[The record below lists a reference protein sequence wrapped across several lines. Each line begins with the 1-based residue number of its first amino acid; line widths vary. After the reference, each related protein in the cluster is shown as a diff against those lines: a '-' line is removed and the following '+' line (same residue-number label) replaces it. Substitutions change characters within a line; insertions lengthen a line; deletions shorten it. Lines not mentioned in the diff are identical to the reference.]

1 MRALLSISRIGNMSN
16 ATDGATTRQP
26 VSSTITEGASATVSV
41 RPGWALAAFIGPFG
55 WVIQLS

>member
-1 MRALLSISRIGNMSN
+1 MSN